1 MSTIAGDLGTPLL
14 FAVPLRPDMAG
25 IIGPGL
31 GEVYELKPGEITLWS
46 NPMTF
51 LADASEAMDEGVAN
65 ASTLTSFTNVVWG
78 MGSSFM
84 QGFHPWR
91 DFQYSPRNYT
101 LVTYADYTVAPGAML
116 WDFVPEP
123 QAQYLELLESLS
135 LAAAMVVINHISALW
150 TLGTAGARGSA
161 TVTLANKA
169 TGRPNTAPRPE
180 LFIAA
185 SIGALAVGIGGFSG
199 GLT

>member
-1 MSTIAGDLGTPLL
+1 M
-14 FAVPLRPDMAG
+14 
-25 IIGPGL
+25 
-31 GEVYELKPGEITLWS
+31 
-46 NPMTF
+46 
-51 LADASEAMDEGVAN
+51 
-65 ASTLTSFTNVVWG
+65 
-78 MGSSFM
+78 
-84 QGFHPWR
+84 
-91 DFQYSPRNYT
+91 
-101 LVTYADYTVAPGAML
+101 APGAML